1 SMLFRSVAVLCMLAL
16 ALEAKMQNVTV
27 KGTTICHKRRVAGV
41 LVQLWEHDTLDPNDL
56 LKEVRSDSNGDF
68 TIFGSEDEITS
79 ISPFIRITHECDA
92 KPNCERI
99 AEYDVPKNKIG
110 GTYDMTYIPMNIAVA
125 DEKSKCRKN

>member
-1 SMLFRSVAVLCMLAL
+1 MLFRSFAVLCMLAL

-41 LVQLWEHDTLDPNDL
+41 LVQLWDRDTFDPNDL

-68 TIFGSEDEITS
+68 TISGGEDEIGD
-79 ISPFIRITHECDA
+79 IEPFIRLTHECDA

-99 AEYDVPKNKIG
+99 AEFDVPKAKIG
-110 GTYDMTYIPMNIAVA
+110 ATYDMTYIPMNIAVA
-125 DEKSKCRKN
+125 GEKSKCKKN